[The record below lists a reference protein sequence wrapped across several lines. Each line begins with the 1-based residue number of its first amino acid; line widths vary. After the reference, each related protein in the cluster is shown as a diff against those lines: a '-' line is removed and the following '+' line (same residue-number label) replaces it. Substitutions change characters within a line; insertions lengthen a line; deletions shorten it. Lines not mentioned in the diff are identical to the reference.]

1 MLERIDH
8 DGILELNMARPPVN
22 ALSPDYVRLLIE
34 ALTTAPREGAQAI
47 VLSGR
52 PGLFSAGL
60 DVPALLALDEPAIYE
75 FWKDFINLLGAIA
88 CSPIPVAAAIT
99 GNSPAGG
106 AVMSIYCDYRVMA
119 EGDYRIGV
127 NEVQVGLPLPPI
139 VHAALVRQVGPRHAE
154 RLGAGGLLLAP
165 EDALAVGLVDR
176 ITPVDQVVPC
186 ALAWCRHMVE
196 LPPDAMRMTRDMVRA
211 DLVELFKHIGEND
224 YRMMTDAWYGAE
236 TQATMRALVERLKQ
250 KKK

>member
-127 NEVQVGLPLPPI
+127 NEVQVWLRKQRLDT
-139 VHAALVRQVGPRHAE
+139 VRAE
-154 RLGAGGLLLAP
+154 RRGGGRKGAPLRCADRFPFSLGGEKGLEKEAG
-165 EDALAVGLVDR
+165 
-176 ITPVDQVVPC
+176 
-186 ALAWCRHMVE
+186 
-196 LPPDAMRMTRDMVRA
+196 
-211 DLVELFKHIGEND
+211 NS
-224 YRMMTDAWYGAE
+224 
-236 TQATMRALVERLKQ
+236 
-250 KKK
+250 

>member
-8 DGILELNMARPPVN
+8 DGIFELRFDRPPVN
-22 ALSPDYVRLLIE
+22 ALSPDFVGTLID
-34 ALTTAPREGAQAI
+34 ALTEAPREGAQAI

-60 DVPALLALDEPAIYE
+60 DVPALLALDESAMRG
-75 FWKDFINLLGAIA
+75 FWKDFISLLGAIA
-88 CSPIPVAAAIT
+88 CSPVPVAAAIT

-106 AVMSIYCDYRVMA
+106 AVMAIYCDYRVMA
-119 EGDYRIGV
+119 EGEFRIGL

-139 VHAALVRQVGPRHAE
+139 VHAALLRQVGPRQAE
-154 RLGAGGLLLAP
+154 RLGAAGLLITP

-176 ITPVDQVVPC
+176 LASVEQVVPS
-186 ALAWCRHMVE
+186 ALAWCRHMIE

-211 DLVELFKHIGEND
+211 DLVDLFKNVGEND
-224 YRMMTDAWYGAE
+224 YRLMTQAWFGAE
-236 TQATMRALVERLKQ
+236 TQATMRALVERLK
-250 KKK
+250 KK